1 MKLNHLMQFPVEEV
15 LPGLRGA
22 LSASSCCVLIAPPGA
37 GKTTIVPTALLHEP
51 WLNGKKIIMLE
62 PRRIA
67 ARRAAEYM
75 ATRRKERCGETIGYR
90 IRLESVTGP
99 TTRIEVVT
107 EGILTRMLQTDA
119 ELPETG
125 LIIFDEYHERS
136 IHADTGLAFALDVQK
151 TIRPD
156 LKILIMSAT
165 PDRQKLLT
173 LLGDIPVIGSEGKIF
188 PVVTHYLKHPSEK
201 RFEQKT
207 ADAVLNALHKEVGDI
222 LVFLP
227 GKAEIKRTHRL
238 LDESLRSVEYLIY
251 ELHGGATNA
260 EQDAALQTA
269 PAGKRKI
276 ILATSIAE
284 TSLTI
289 NGVRVVIDSGVS
301 RVSSYNPR
309 RGMPGLATVPVSQA
323 TADQRR
329 GRAGREQD
337 GVCYRLWTRQD
348 EMLHPRHTQPEIL
361 TSDLTPL
368 ALELAQWGAP
378 RAEGLSFP
386 DPPPSEML
394 NPAINTL
401 YRLGAT
407 DENGRLTEY
416 GRGMS
421 RLPVHPR
428 LAAMLLSAKQHG
440 TAYEACLLAA
450 ILEESGRRQNMT
462 AFDIQ
467 EEFDFLCDS
476 GGREANHIHEHA
488 KKLQKICGLRNI
500 GMKKVGVGYLL
511 AIAYPERIAKR
522 QRGNHYQ
529 LSMGM
534 AVSIPEGSKLNTEEF
549 LVITDIDA
557 APNVGKAFR
566 AAAMKREDIFSLFGN
581 RIVREETVEWIDD
594 AVRGKQRMTFGEITI
609 QEKDFNP
616 PDELAQECILRI
628 VKTKGWSFFAISD
641 DDNRFLERSEWLR
654 LHVLAN
660 LSAEQDMWPVLT
672 AEALTG
678 TAENWLAPFL
688 SGIRKKKEVD
698 NLCIHKILKT
708 LFTYEQ
714 LKKLDEFAPEFFAAP
729 GGSNIRIQYNES
741 SKPVIAVRLQEMFG
755 QTETPTVGGGS
766 IPLLIHL
773 LSPAHRPLA
782 ITQDLHSFWQ
792 NTYPDILKQ
801 MRGKYPKH
809 IWPDDPLNAIPT
821 NKTKRAFNR

>member
-1 MKLNHLMQFPVEEV
+1 MRFPVEEV
-15 LPGLRGA
+15 LPALQSA
-22 LSASSCCVLIAPPGA
+22 LSASPCCVLIAPPGA
-37 GKTTIVPTALLHEP
+37 GKTTIVPTALLDEP
-51 WLNGKKIIMLE
+51 WLHGKKIIMLE

-75 ATRRKERCGETIGYR
+75 STRRKEHCGGTIGYR
-90 IRLESVTGP
+90 IRMESVIGP
-99 TTRIEVVT
+99 TTRVEVVT

-125 LIIFDEYHERS
+125 LLIFDEYHERS

-165 PDRQKLLT
+165 PDRQKLLM
-173 LLGDIPVIGSEGKIF
+173 LLGDIPVVESEGKIF
-188 PVVTHYLKHPSEK
+188 PVVTHYLKHPAEK
-201 RFEQKT
+201 RLEQKT
-207 ADAVLNALHKEVGDI
+207 AEAILTALHKEDGDI

-227 GKAEIKRTHRL
+227 GKAEIKRTHHL
-238 LDESLRSVEYLIY
+238 LDESLRSGDYLIH
-251 ELHGGATNA
+251 ELHGGASNA
-260 EQDAALQTA
+260 EQDAALQSA

-276 ILATSIAE
+276 ILASSIAE

-301 RVSSYNPR
+301 RISEYNSR
-309 RGMPGLATVPVSQA
+309 RGMTGLATVPVSQA

-348 EMLHPRHTQPEIL
+348 EMLHPEHTQPEIL

-368 ALELAQWGAP
+368 ALELAQWGTP
-378 RAEGLSFP
+378 RGEGLSFP
-386 DPPPSEML
+386 DPPPTEML
-394 NPAINTL
+394 GPAISTL
-401 YRLGAT
+401 YKLGAT
-407 DENGRLTEY
+407 DENGRLTVF
-416 GRGMS
+416 GRSMS

-440 TAYEACLLAA
+440 MANEACLLAA
-450 ILEESGRRQNMT
+450 ILEESDRRQSR
-462 AFDIQ
+462 ASFDIQ
-467 EEFDFLCDS
+467 EEFDFLCS
-476 GGREANHIHEHA
+476 NGGRDANRIHEHA
-488 KKLQKICGLRNI
+488 KKLQRICGLKNSELNSI
-500 GMKKVGVGYLL
+500 NVGYLL
-511 AIAYPERIAKR
+511 AIAYPERVAKR
-522 QRGNHYQ
+522 QKGNHYQ

-534 AVSIPEGSKLNTEEF
+534 VVSIPGESKLNTEEF

-557 APNVGKAFR
+557 SPNVGKAFR
-566 AAAMKREDIFSLFGN
+566 AAAMKKEDIFSLFGN

-594 AVRGKQRMTFGEITI
+594 AVRGKQRVLLGEII
-609 QEKDFNP
+609 VQEKDFNP
-616 PDELAQECILRI
+616 PDELAQKCILKT
-628 VKTKGWSFFAISD
+628 VQTKGWPFFAVSD
-641 DDNRFLERSEWLR
+641 DDNHFIGRSEWLR
-654 LHVLAN
+654 LIVLKDQPA
-660 LSAEQDMWPVLT
+660 AQEEWPVLK
-672 AEALTG
+672 AEVLVSTV
-678 TAENWLAPFL
+678 ENWLAPFL
-688 SGIRKKKEVD
+688 SGIRKKKAID
-698 NLCIHKILKT
+698 NLCIHAILKT

-714 LKKLDEFAPEFFAAP
+714 LKNLDQFAPEFFAAP

-755 QTETPTVGGGS
+755 QRETPAVGGGR